1 MDAAPREITLAWKY
15 LPPFMLGLLW
25 KEKIYSQSSSQFWKD
40 SDTVELNS
48 YLPKLFPFEK
58 WRQILRC
65 ILSP

>member
-15 LPPFMLGLLW
+15 LPPFTLGLLW

-40 SDTVELNS
+40 SDTAELNS
-48 YLPKLFPFEK
+48 YLPKSFPSEK
-58 WRQILRC
+58 CLQILRC